1 MIDHV
6 ALLVRSVERAA
17 KSLERLGVGSIGAKD
32 TFPGEGTAE
41 IYVGD
46 PDRGARLLLLEA
58 IGPGPYQRALAK
70 RGPGLH
76 HLALVAGDVPA
87 AVARG
92 TAAGWVLKKPGA
104 VSWLARPGAPLLELV
119 PGGVTAAPLVTALEA
134 PSAPDVGLWLAELGC
149 SFDLRKAAPADAS
162 LTLDGRR
169 IPFEALL

>member
-17 KSLERLGVGSIGAKD
+17 EALKRLGVGSIGAKD
-32 TFPGEGTAE
+32 AFPGEGTAE

-46 PDRGARLLLLEA
+46 PERGARLLLMEA
-58 IGPGPYQRALAK
+58 IGPGPYRRALAK

-76 HLALVAGDVPA
+76 HLALVAGDVQA

-104 VSWLARPGAPLLELV
+104 VSWLARPGAPLLELL
-119 PGGVTAAPLVTALEA
+119 PSGASAAPLVTALAA
-134 PSAPDVGLWLAELGC
+134 PMAPNVGPWLAELGFR
-149 SFDLRKAAPADAS
+149 FDIRQAAPADAS
-162 LTLDGRR
+162 ITLDGRR
-169 IPFEALL
+169 VPFGELV